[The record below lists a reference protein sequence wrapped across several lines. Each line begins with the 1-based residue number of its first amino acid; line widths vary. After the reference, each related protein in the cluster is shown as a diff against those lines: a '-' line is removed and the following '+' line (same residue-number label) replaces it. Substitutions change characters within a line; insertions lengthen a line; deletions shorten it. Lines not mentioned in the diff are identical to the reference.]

1 PVGACWTSPASAAGS
16 AGSLRAGQGRAAAW
30 AGLRWRPRWGR
41 GPRCLPV
48 HPTPRPSQQ
57 RDGLERP
64 AGTASASVDS
74 ARGAPWRGDM
84 FAACRPGRCRCRSL
98 TAGAGLRLPRHQ
110 AGTAGTARPLPG
122 GFLERASGAQ
132 RPGEAV
138 KTQTLPPAAFRPG
151 AQSESGSSG
160 GPRASDPRA
169 AIRKACCPVTR
180 PPHGHQRGRGWQ
192 WSRVTTQ
199 HPAEDGA
206 WTGIAG
212 NGERRSVSKGER
224 GGLACAHA
232 PLPLKLKRKR
242 GLLSYWGLPDAC
254 CRPGKARA
262 DGVPTGCPATPGEA
276 RARPPPPVH
285 CPLNPLSPPPAL
297 PRPHGTVL
305 SPQHMREAAG
315 RRQQLELEHEQALAV
330 LTAKQQEIDLLQKA
344 QVEAKKEHEG
354 AVQLLESKVQQLEEQ
369 CRAQSE
375 QFGLLS
381 RDLEVLR
388 RQAGG
393 IDLLGGLPPALRKPF
408 LPFMNG
414 LAASIGQ
421 GHEST
426 AGAHTVIGDLL
437 RPLPLPGDEP
447 LPARPAFLPRS
458 SSPRC
463 RFEADMDNDRSPGSS
478 KQRYSGKVHLCVARY
493 SKGPS
498 FPQTQGTPR
507 ALPAASQRGRGDT
520 VPPDCREGPP
530 SATDEGCLLLSYNP
544 FDGPNENPEAELP
557 LTAGKYLYIYGDMD
571 EDGFYEGELLDGQ
584 RGLVPSN
591 FVDFVQDSE
600 SRLGGT
606 LGSEQ
611 DQNLINHSGLGL
623 EGERILDLHSPTH
636 TDLGAPGDTGDLE
649 ASLDDAGEDTV
660 PYPRKITLIKQL
672 AKSVIVG
679 WEPPAVPP
687 GWGAV
692 SSYTVLVD
700 TEPRLSLAL
709 GARTKALVE
718 KLNLA
723 ACTHRISVQCVT
735 SRGSSDEL
743 RCTLL
748 VGRDV
753 VVAPSHLRVDNI
765 TQISA
770 QLSWLP
776 TNSNYSHVI
785 FLNEEELDMVKAARY
800 KYQFFN
806 LRPNMAYKV
815 RVLAKPHQMPWQ
827 LPLEQREKKEAFVE
841 FSTLPAVWP
850 CRPLH
855 PPSASPAPA
864 PFLATPGQSS
874 AASGRTCHR
883 WPEPV
888 CLLPPGPPAPPQ
900 DVTVQAGTTPAT
912 VLVSWKPPAM
922 TSAGLSNGASVTGYG
937 VFARGQRVAELI
949 APMADSTAVEL
960 ARLHSLDAKALTV
973 RTLSAQGESVDS
985 ALAAIPP
992 DLLVPPPPHPR
1003 AVPTPKPLASAG
1015 APETKD
1021 EHLGPHVQAGEGW
1034 EQGRAPPAHG
1044 RTLELPAGPGRRS
1057 PSPSR
1062 ILPQPQGAPVST
1074 SVAKAMAREAAQR
1087 VAESSRSEK
1096 RSVFLERS
1104 SGRYADSD
1112 EEDGYCS
1119 PEPPRRG
1126 TSVDDFL
1133 RGSELGKQPHCCHGD
1148 EHHTESSR
1156 GSDLSDIL
1164 EEDEEDLYSEM
1175 QLEDGGRRRPSGTSH
1190 NALKD
1195 CPRPWGPDGA
1205 FLEQPEH
1212 PCQAQH
1218 SKKLFSIPEVAEE
1231 DGEPWECWHRPGAG
1245 GAPRAQARRPSRPGW
1260 EDVAPQG
1267 SWPPAISRAPGAG
1280 PHTKD
1285 PLLEDRTYRFG
1296 RWATRS
1302 PDSGLDCG
1310 SEEEES
1316 RFSFRRPASLCGPG
1330 PGPCPCRRGLRPLLA
1345 RRRTLT
1351 RQSSIEEDFGE
1362 PGGPGDTIRSNDTQ
1376 PSPERPAPGKD
1387 GWDEP
1392 PGPGAIWEAWK
1403 SSNRVPGRGAAGR
1416 SAQPPTW
1423 AAEGPG
1429 ILGNPA
1435 SAGRADRVDPVG
1447 RRLSH
1452 GGVGAQRSR
1461 PVTGPAI
1468 DDYGGREGLS
1478 PDFYE
1483 ESDTDPGTEEL
1494 PARVFVA
1501 LFDYDPLTMSPNP
1514 DAAEE
1519 ELPFKE
1525 GQVIKV
1531 YGDKDADG
1539 FYRGET
1545 CARLGLIPCNMVSEI
1560 QADDEEM
1567 VGQLLRQGFL
1577 PLNTPVEKIERRRGG
1592 RRHSA
1597 STGRMVALY
1606 DYDPRE
1612 SSPNVDVEAE
1622 LTFCTGDIITVFGEI
1637 DEDGFYYGELNGQK
1651 GLVPSNFLE
1660 EVPDDV
1666 EVYLSDA
1673 PSHYSQDTPVRAK
1686 AKRVSGPRGPPARPR
1701 AARPTQPLLGLF
1713 HLGRTTKTLNFSL
1726 PFRTARS
1733 APPPTVH
1740 LHSGSPTS
1748 SMGTGSPGRG
1758 REMSSKK
1765 KKGLLSKGKKLLKR
1779 LGARNALCTPPA
1791 WLRRGQSCAP
1801 SVARRLSPGPWEAR
1815 LARGLRLPGVP
1826 LPGLPVS
1833 VRFPARCPARHTG
1846 TGSPQPASQVP
1857 TPHTR
1862 LLEEVPVLGP
1872 HGCSQPEPVSPLL
1885 SHWGRGLL
1893 PGRPGC
1899 PTTQGSPT
1907 HACPPPLLPVDSSLA
1922 APPVEATWLLLP
1934 PEPAVWGSGVVAG
1947 RAGAVPR
1954 TVWNGEPRAPE
1965 AGQREDCRVSRL
1977 YPPPPLAQVAGE
1989 GAAGCP
1995 PLVGTVGTTGCRE
2008 VAVGWRDWG
2017 QTLGLKPT
2025 RRWPQDCFLQGPGQ
2039 AGRLAPPPARLWVTI
2054 SLPVDTSSLLTS
2066 LRCGPGPLTKA
2077 AQEEDGHCR
2086 EAGLLLSTRHAMP
2099 WQAVGVCRDCSP
2111 STGMPQHEPSGLG
2124 PPACTHTKNKHPTP
2138 KSPLVAG
2145 RALVAAIASLR
2156 KLQLE
2161 AKQGKGP
2168 EQRAK
2173 NNIVS
2178 SGNWRRPEGRGGTG
2192 RPHVSRPS
2200 ARGGDVGWT
2209 ALPSVRH
2216 LQATPPTLALQHFQ
2230 RLQNAGRGAQASQ
2243 CRELL
2248 TAPRGLESRSDTVTA
2263 FENEMVPFDCLIMWK
2278 EKGYTAI

>member
-1 PVGACWTSPASAAGS
+1 
-16 AGSLRAGQGRAAAW
+16 
-30 AGLRWRPRWGR
+30 
-41 GPRCLPV
+41 
-48 HPTPRPSQQ
+48 
-57 RDGLERP
+57 
-64 AGTASASVDS
+64 
-74 ARGAPWRGDM
+74 
-84 FAACRPGRCRCRSL
+84 
-98 TAGAGLRLPRHQ
+98 
-110 AGTAGTARPLPG
+110 
-122 GFLERASGAQ
+122 
-132 RPGEAV
+132 
-138 KTQTLPPAAFRPG
+138 
-151 AQSESGSSG
+151 
-160 GPRASDPRA
+160 
-169 AIRKACCPVTR
+169 
-180 PPHGHQRGRGWQ
+180 
-192 WSRVTTQ
+192 
-199 HPAEDGA
+199 
-206 WTGIAG
+206 
-212 NGERRSVSKGER
+212 
-224 GGLACAHA
+224 
-232 PLPLKLKRKR
+232 
-242 GLLSYWGLPDAC
+242 
-254 CRPGKARA
+254 
-262 DGVPTGCPATPGEA
+262 
-276 RARPPPPVH
+276 
-285 CPLNPLSPPPAL
+285 
-297 PRPHGTVL
+297 
-305 SPQHMREAAG
+305 MREAAG

-330 LTAKQQEIDLLQKA
+330 LNAKQQEIDLLQRA

-354 AVQLLESKVQQLEEQ
+354 AVQLLESKVRELEEQ

-375 QFGLLS
+375 QFSLLS
-381 RDLEVLR
+381 RDLEALR
-388 RQAGG
+388 RQAGR
-393 IDLLGGLPPALRKPF
+393 IDLLGSLPPAPLEVPAPPGKPF
-408 LPFMNG
+408 PRFMNG
-414 LAASIGQ
+414 LAASISK

-426 AGAHTVIGDLL
+426 VGGHTVIGDLV
-437 RPLPLPGDEP
+437 RPLPLPGDDP
-447 LPARPAFLPRS
+447 LSAKPTFLSRS

-463 RFEADMDNDRSPGSS
+463 RFEADMDNDRSPSS
-478 KQRYSGKVHLCVARY
+478 SRQRYSGKVHLCVARY
-493 SKGPS
+493 
-498 FPQTQGTPR
+498 
-507 ALPAASQRGRGDT
+507 
-520 VPPDCREGPP
+520 
-530 SATDEGCLLLSYNP
+530 SYNP

-600 SRLGGT
+600 SRLAST

-636 TDLGAPGDTGDLE
+636 TDLGALDAAGTLE
-649 ASLDDAGEDTV
+649 VSLDDAGEDIV

-709 GARTKALVE
+709 GGRTKALVE

-735 SRGSSDEL
+735 SQGSSDEL

-753 VVAPSHLRVDNI
+753 AVAPSHLRVDNI

-815 RVLAKPHQMPWQ
+815 KVLAKPHQMPWQ

-841 FSTLPAVWP
+841 FSTLPA
-850 CRPLH
+850 
-855 PPSASPAPA
+855 
-864 PFLATPGQSS
+864 
-874 AASGRTCHR
+874 
-883 WPEPV
+883 
-888 CLLPPGPPAPPQ
+888 GPPAPPQ

-912 VLVSWKPPAM
+912 VLVSWKPPAL
-922 TSAGLSNGASVTGYG
+922 TAAGLSNGASVTGYG
-937 VFARGQRVAELI
+937 VFAKGQRVAELI
-949 APMADSTAVEL
+949 APTADSTAVEL

-1021 EHLGPHVQAGEGW
+1021 EHLGPHVRADEGW
-1034 EQGRAPPAHG
+1034 EQGRAPPAHV
-1044 RTLELPAGPGRRS
+1044 RMLEPPAGPGRRS

-1126 TSVDDFL
+1126 ASVDDFL

-1195 CPRPWGPDGA
+1195 CSRPWGPDGT
-1205 FLEQPEH
+1205 FLEQP
-1212 PCQAQH
+1212 QH

-1231 DGEPWECWHRPGAG
+1231 DGEPWEFWHRASAG
-1245 GAPRAQARRPSRPGW
+1245 GAPRVVGVRRPTRPGW
-1260 EDVAPQG
+1260 GDVAPQG
-1267 SWPPAISRAPGAG
+1267 SWLPATPRAPGAG
-1280 PHTKD
+1280 PHAED
-1285 PLLEDRTYRFG
+1285 PLLEDRSCRFG

-1362 PGGPGDTIRSNDTQ
+1362 PGGPGDVIRSDDAQ

-1387 GWDEP
+1387 GWEEP
-1392 PGPGAIWEAWK
+1392 PGPGAVREAWK
-1403 SSNRVPGRGAAGR
+1403 KGDRAPGRRAAGC
-1416 SAQPPTW
+1416 AAPPPAW

-1435 SAGRADRVDPVG
+1435 SAGRPDRMDPVG

-1452 GGVGAQRSR
+1452 GGMGAQRSR
-1461 PVTGPAI
+1461 PAAGPAI
-1468 DDYGGREGLS
+1468 DDYGGRERLS

-1483 ESDTDPGTEEL
+1483 ESDTDPGAEEL

-1622 LTFCTGDIITVFGEI
+1622 LTFCTGDIITVFGDI

-1673 PSHYSQDTPVRAK
+1673 PSHCSQDTPVRTK
-1686 AKRVSGPRGPPARPR
+1686 AKRVPPEGSG
-1701 AARPTQPLLGLF
+1701 
-1713 HLGRTTKTLNFSL
+1713 
-1726 PFRTARS
+1726 TARS

-1758 REMSSKK
+1758 REMSSRK

-1779 LGARNALCTPPA
+1779 LGA
-1791 WLRRGQSCAP
+1791 
-1801 SVARRLSPGPWEAR
+1801 V
-1815 LARGLRLPGVP
+1815 
-1826 LPGLPVS
+1826 
-1833 VRFPARCPARHTG
+1833 
-1846 TGSPQPASQVP
+1846 
-1857 TPHTR
+1857 
-1862 LLEEVPVLGP
+1862 
-1872 HGCSQPEPVSPLL
+1872 
-1885 SHWGRGLL
+1885 
-1893 PGRPGC
+1893 
-1899 PTTQGSPT
+1899 
-1907 HACPPPLLPVDSSLA
+1907 
-1922 APPVEATWLLLP
+1922 
-1934 PEPAVWGSGVVAG
+1934 
-1947 RAGAVPR
+1947 
-1954 TVWNGEPRAPE
+1954 
-1965 AGQREDCRVSRL
+1965 
-1977 YPPPPLAQVAGE
+1977 
-1989 GAAGCP
+1989 
-1995 PLVGTVGTTGCRE
+1995 
-2008 VAVGWRDWG
+2008 
-2017 QTLGLKPT
+2017 K
-2025 RRWPQDCFLQGPGQ
+2025 
-2039 AGRLAPPPARLWVTI
+2039 
-2054 SLPVDTSSLLTS
+2054 
-2066 LRCGPGPLTKA
+2066 
-2077 AQEEDGHCR
+2077 
-2086 EAGLLLSTRHAMP
+2086 
-2099 WQAVGVCRDCSP
+2099 
-2111 STGMPQHEPSGLG
+2111 
-2124 PPACTHTKNKHPTP
+2124 
-2138 KSPLVAG
+2138 
-2145 RALVAAIASLR
+2145 
-2156 KLQLE
+2156 
-2161 AKQGKGP
+2161 
-2168 EQRAK
+2168 
-2173 NNIVS
+2173 
-2178 SGNWRRPEGRGGTG
+2178 
-2192 RPHVSRPS
+2192 
-2200 ARGGDVGWT
+2200 
-2209 ALPSVRH
+2209 
-2216 LQATPPTLALQHFQ
+2216 
-2230 RLQNAGRGAQASQ
+2230 
-2243 CRELL
+2243 
-2248 TAPRGLESRSDTVTA
+2248 
-2263 FENEMVPFDCLIMWK
+2263 
-2278 EKGYTAI
+2278 